1 MLPLTAEEGRPRGA
15 PFVAQLNKLE
25 LHHKEASSH
34 RRWEGVLCSIGA
46 PPRHSRARGSLFL
59 TRPSIGHYTLT
70 RDELLWRA
78 NDVLGWVRSGQLKV
92 HIGSELPLAE
102 AAEAHRRAEAR
113 LTTGKTILLP

>member
-1 MLPLTAEEGRPRGA
+1 M
-15 PFVAQLNKLE
+15 
-25 LHHKEASSH
+25 
-34 RRWEGVLCSIGA
+34 
-46 PPRHSRARGSLFL
+46 FL